1 MKKVDQNWVVDL
13 GSVHSPQLLC
23 SMDYVGPELIIKEEV
38 WEHIPLP
45 LVLVDC
51 SISSMDNTKE
61 TILGYLSLFSV
72 CIQQADMKE
81 NKPYRWKG
89 NVQTL
94 KLGYVLYCPNE

>member
-1 MKKVDQNWVVDL
+1 MKMIIGTCPVEDPHVKKVDQNWVVDL
-13 GSVHSPQLLC
+13 GSVHSPQPLC

-72 CIQQADMKE
+72 CIQQAE
-81 NKPYRWKG
+81 YERE
-89 NVQTL
+89 QTL
-94 KLGYVLYCPNE
+94 